1 MPRRLLIQAP
11 AKAPPFDE
19 RAARGY
25 APPIRKA
32 ALLLANLSD
41 KSREYFDVAIRMPAH
56 GLSEQGI
63 MTPAEVHWNLETP
76 QLVEQALR
84 RGEGMLAKDGPL
96 VVRTGKH
103 TGRSANDKFIVRDA
117 ETEGTIWWDNN
128 KAMTPEHFAVL
139 KSDFLAALGTKETL
153 YVADLFGGSQPEHR
167 VRVRV
172 INELAWHNLFIR
184 TLLVR
189 PDAAYLPGFAPEF
202 TIIDLPTFRA
212 DPARHGCR
220 SETVIAVNL
229 SEKTILIGGT
239 AYAGEMKK
247 SVFGVLN
254 YMLPAEGVMPMHC
267 SANIGPNGDTAVFF
281 GLSGTGKTTLSA
293 DASRT
298 LIGDD
303 EHGWSDTAVF
313 NFEGGCYAKM
323 IRLSPEAEPE
333 IYATTRRFGTVLEN
347 VVIDPDTR
355 ALDLDDNSHG
365 ENTRGAYPIEFIPNS
380 SADNMGPVPKNIVML
395 TADAFGVLPPI
406 ARLTPDQAMYH
417 FLSGYTAKV
426 AGTEIGV
433 TEPEATFSTC
443 FGAPFM
449 PRHPSVY
456 GNLLK
461 ERIARGQV
469 SCWLVNTGWTG
480 GKYGTGNRMP
490 IKATRALLNAAL
502 DGSLNG
508 AEFRTDPNFGFEV
521 PVAVPGV
528 DAAILNP
535 RDTWADKADYDAT
548 AEKLV
553 GLFTANFAKF
563 EAHVDAGV
571 LAAAPRA
578 AGTEAPQQQPEIAT
592 VSAA

>member
-1 MPRRLLIQAP
+1 LKQNTGLI
-11 AKAPPFDE
+11 
-19 RAARGY
+19 AAQVSSGSIQENRVS
-25 APPIRKA
+25 IS
-32 ALLLANLSD
+32 LAVPLS
-41 KSREYFDVAIRMPAH
+41 A
-56 GLSEQGI
+56 QGI
-63 MTPAEVHWNLETP
+63 ETASRIHSNLGTP
-76 QLVEQALR
+76 QLVEQALA
-84 RGEGMLAKDGPL
+84 RGEGELSHHGAL
-96 VVRTGKH
+96 VVQTGPH
-103 TGRSANDKFIVRDA
+103 TGRSAKDKFIVRDA
-117 ETEGTIWWDNN
+117 ETEDSVWWGKVN
-128 KAMTPEHFAVL
+128 ASMTPEHFAAL
-139 KSDFLAALGTKETL
+139 KEDFLAALKEKDEL
-153 YVADLFGGSQPEHR
+153 FVADLFGGSQPEYR
-167 VRVRV
+167 VNVRV

-184 TLLVR
+184 TMLVR
-189 PDAAYLPGFAPEF
+189 PTAGQLADFAPEY
-202 TIIDLPTFRA
+202 TIIDLPSFRA
-212 DPARHGCR
+212 DPERHGTR

-229 SEKTILIGGT
+229 SEKLILIGGT
-239 AYAGEMKK
+239 RYAGEMKK
-247 SVFGVLN
+247 SVFGILN
-254 YMLPAEGVMPMHC
+254 YLLPTKGVMPMHC
-267 SANIGPNGDTAVFF
+267 SANVGADGKTAVFF

-323 IRLSPEAEPE
+323 IRLSEEAEPE

-347 VVIDPDTR
+347 VVMDPQTR
-355 ALDLDDNSHG
+355 ELDFDDNTLA
-365 ENTRGAYPIEFIPNS
+365 ENTRGAYPIEFIPNTS
-380 SADNMGPVPKNIVML
+380 EHNLGPVPSNVIML

-461 ERIARGQV
+461 ERIAKGGV
-469 SCWLVNTGWTG
+469 ACWLVNTGWTG
-480 GKYGTGNRMP
+480 GKYGVGNRMP

-502 DGSLNG
+502 DGSLNDV
-508 AEFRTDPNFGFEV
+508 EFRRDVNFGFDV

-528 DAAILNP
+528 DTAILDP
-535 RDTWADKADYDAT
+535 RGTWTDKEEYDRT

-553 GLFTANFAKF
+553 KLFVENFAQF
-563 EAHVDAGV
+563 ADHVDQGV
-571 LAAAPRA
+571 REAAPRSIVA
-578 AGTEAPQQQPEIAT
+578 A
-592 VSAA
+592 

>member
-1 MPRRLLIQAP
+1 MSISLAVPL
-11 AKAPPFDE
+11 
-19 RAARGY
+19 Y
-25 APPIRKA
+25 A
-32 ALLLANLSD
+32 
-41 KSREYFDVAIRMPAH
+41 
-56 GLSEQGI
+56 QGI
-63 MTPAEVHWNLETP
+63 ETAAEIQPNLGSP
-76 QLVEQALR
+76 QLVEQALSN
-84 RGEGMLAKDGPL
+84 GEGELSRHGAL
-96 VVRTGKH
+96 VVKTGAH
-103 TGRSANDKFIVRDA
+103 TGRSANDKFIVRDE
-117 ETEGTIWWDNN
+117 ETEDSVWWGKVNVD
-128 KAMTPEHFAVL
+128 MSPEHFAAL
-139 KSDFLAALGTKETL
+139 KADFMAALKDKDQL
-153 YVADLFGGSQPEHR
+153 YVADLFGGSQPEYR
-167 VRVRV
+167 VNVRV

-189 PDAAYLPGFAPEF
+189 PTADQLTDFNPEY
-202 TIIDLPTFRA
+202 TIIDLPSFRA
-212 DPARHGCR
+212 DPERHGTR

-229 SEKTILIGGT
+229 SEKLILIGGT
-239 AYAGEMKK
+239 KYAGEMKK
-247 SVFGVLN
+247 SVFGILN
-254 YMLPAEGVMPMHC
+254 YLLPTKGVMPMHC
-267 SANIGPNGDTAVFF
+267 SANVGSDGKTAVFF

-323 IRLSPEAEPE
+323 IRLSEEAEPE

-347 VVIDPDTR
+347 VVMDPETR
-355 ALDLDDNSHG
+355 ELDFDDNSLA
-365 ENTRGAYPIEFIPNS
+365 ENTRGAYPIDYIPNTS
-380 SADNMGPVPKNIVML
+380 EENLGPVPSNVIML

-461 ERIARGQV
+461 ERIAKGNV
-469 SCWLVNTGWTG
+469 TCWLVNTGWTG
-480 GKYGTGNRMP
+480 GKYGVGSRMP

-502 DGSLNG
+502 DGSLND
-508 AEFRTDPNFGFEV
+508 AEFRKDPNFGFEV

-528 DAAILNP
+528 DSAILDP
-535 RDTWADKADYDAT
+535 RGTWADKAEYDRT

-553 GLFTANFAKF
+553 QLFIDNFEEFA
-563 EAHVDAGV
+563 AHVDQGV
-571 LAAAPRA
+571 REAAPRLVVA
-578 AGTEAPQQQPEIAT
+578 A
-592 VSAA
+592 

>member
-1 MPRRLLIQAP
+1 MEITLTTASLSYPLDRQGIATG
-11 AKAPPFDE
+11 AV
-19 RAARGY
+19 
-25 APPIRKA
+25 IH
-32 ALLLANLSD
+32 ANLGT
-41 KSREYFDVAIRMPAH
+41 AP
-56 GLSEQGI
+56 
-63 MTPAEVHWNLETP
+63 
-76 QLVEQALR
+76 LVEHAVTN
-84 RGEGMLAKDGPL
+84 GEGMLAADGPL
-96 VVRTGKH
+96 VVATGEH
-103 TGRSANDKFIVRDA
+103 TGRSAKDKFIVRDD
-117 ETEGTIWWDNN
+117 ETIDTVWWGKTNVP
-128 KAMTPEHFAVL
+128 MSPEHFAAL
-139 KSDFLAALGTKETL
+139 KEDFLAALSDKQQL

-167 VRVRV
+167 VNVRV

-189 PDAAYLPGFAPEF
+189 PEAHELGGFVPEY
-202 TIIDLPTFRA
+202 TIIDLPSFRA

-220 SETVIAVNL
+220 SETVIAVNF
-229 SEKTILIGGT
+229 SEKLILIGGT

-247 SVFGVLN
+247 SVFGILN
-254 YMLPAEGVMPMHC
+254 YLLPTKGVMPMHC
-267 SANIGPNGDTAVFF
+267 SANIGNDGRTAVFF

-323 IRLSPEAEPE
+323 IRLSEEAEPE

-347 VVIDPDTR
+347 VVIDPATR
-355 ALDLDDNSHG
+355 RLDLDDNSLA
-365 ENTRGAYPIEFIPNS
+365 ENSRGAYPINFIPNAS
-380 SADNMGPVPKNIVML
+380 EKNMGPVPANIIML

-433 TEPEATFSTC
+433 TEPQATFSTC

-461 ERIARGQV
+461 ERIAKGGAK
-469 SCWLVNTGWTG
+469 CWLVNTGWTG
-480 GKYGTGNRMP
+480 GKATMDGIDRMP

-502 DGSLNG
+502 DGSLNNV
-508 AEFRTDPNFGFEV
+508 EFREDPYFGFEV

-528 DAAILNP
+528 ETKLLDP
-535 RDTWADKADYDAT
+535 RSAWADPEEYDQT
-548 AEKLV
+548 AQALV
-553 GLFTANFAKF
+553 HQFIANFGQF
-563 EAHVDAGV
+563 EEHVDEGV
-571 LAAAPRA
+571 RRAAPVA
-578 AGTEAPQQQPEIAT
+578 A
-592 VSAA
+592 

>member
-1 MPRRLLIQAP
+1 VTSLSVSLADQGITTA
-11 AKAPPFDE
+11 ADI
-19 RAARGY
+19 RANLGT
-25 APPIRKA
+25 A
-32 ALLLANLSD
+32 ALV
-41 KSREYFDVAIRMPAH
+41 EEAIR
-56 GLSEQGI
+56 
-63 MTPAEVHWNLETP
+63 N
-76 QLVEQALR
+76 
-84 RGEGMLAKDGPL
+84 GEGRMAKYGPL
-96 VVRTGKH
+96 VVETGKH
-103 TGRSANDKFIVRDA
+103 TGRSAKDKFIVRDA
-117 ETEGTIWWDNN
+117 ETENTVWWGKVNVP
-128 KAMTPEHFAVL
+128 MTPEHFANL
-139 KSDFLAALGTKETL
+139 KADFMAALAQKDRL
-153 YVADLFGGSQPEHR
+153 YVADLFGGSQPEYR
-167 VRVRV
+167 ANVRV

-189 PDAAYLPGFAPEF
+189 PTAEELTSFAPEY
-202 TIIDLPTFRA
+202 TIIDLPSFQA
-212 DPARHGCR
+212 DPERHGSR
-220 SETVIAVNL
+220 SETVVAVNF
-229 SEKTILIGGT
+229 SEKLILIGGT
-239 AYAGEMKK
+239 KYAGEMKK
-247 SVFGVLN
+247 SVFGILN
-254 YMLPAEGVMPMHC
+254 YLLPTKGVMPMHC
-267 SANIGPNGDTAVFF
+267 SANVGADGKSAVFF

-323 IRLSPEAEPE
+323 IRLSEEAEPE
-333 IYATTRRFGTVLEN
+333 IYATTRKFGTVLEN
-347 VVIDPDTR
+347 VVMDETTR
-355 ALDLDDNSHG
+355 ELDLDDNSLA
-365 ENTRGAYPIEFIPNS
+365 ENSRGAYPIEFIPNCS
-380 SADNMGPVPKNIVML
+380 EENLGPVPANLIML
-395 TADAFGVLPPI
+395 TADAFGILPPI

-461 ERIARGQV
+461 ERIAKGGV

-502 DGSLNG
+502 DGSLNN

-528 DAAILNP
+528 DSGILDP
-535 RDTWADKADYDAT
+535 RSTWADKEDFDRT
-548 AEKLV
+548 AQKLMQ
-553 GLFTANFAKF
+553 LFIDNFAQF
-563 EAHVDAGV
+563 EEHVDEGV
-571 LAAAPRA
+571 RRS
-578 AGTEAPQQQPEIAT
+578 APQQA
-592 VSAA
+592 